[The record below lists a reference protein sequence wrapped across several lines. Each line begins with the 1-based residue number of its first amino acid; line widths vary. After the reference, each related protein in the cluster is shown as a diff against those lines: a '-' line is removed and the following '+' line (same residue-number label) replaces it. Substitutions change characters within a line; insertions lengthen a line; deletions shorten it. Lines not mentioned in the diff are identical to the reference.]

1 MNIVRPLFA
10 ELLIDYCI
18 LARYK
23 GYTSDSLFPVR
34 ELCMIEIGTF
44 NQLKVVKQVDFGVYV
59 DGEEHDTILLP
70 KRYVPEGCTVG
81 DWVDVFLYFDSDDL
95 LIATTEKPKAQVGDC
110 EFLKVVDINH
120 AGAFMDWGLPKD
132 LLVPYNEQQKPM
144 EVGYSYVVHV
154 FHDQNSDRIAAST
167 KLSHYLDE
175 EPVWLKPKQAVNL
188 LIAGRTELG
197 YKAVIDN
204 KYLGLIFRADAFRP
218 LKIGERLPGF
228 VKTIRPDGKVDLLI
242 SQGSL
247 QGDYDLGEQII
258 QHLRDNGGESTLS
271 DKSAPDDIYRLF
283 KVSKK
288 KYKQALGTLYKS
300 QRISIEPGKIKLIDQ

>member
-1 MNIVRPLFA
+1 MV
-10 ELLIDYCI
+10 
-18 LARYK
+18 
-23 GYTSDSLFPVR
+23 
-34 ELCMIEIGTF
+34 EIGTF
-44 NQLKVVKQVDFGVYV
+44 NQLQVVKQIDFGVYL
-59 DGEEHDTILLP
+59 DGGELDTILLP
-70 KRYVPEGCTVG
+70 RRYVPEGCEIG
-81 DWVDVFLYFDSDDL
+81 DWLDVFLYFDSDDL
-95 LIATTEKPKAQVGDC
+95 LIATTEKPKVQVGDC
-110 EFLKVVDINH
+110 EMLTVVDINH

-167 KLSHYLDE
+167 KLNHHLDE
-175 EPVWLKPKQAVNL
+175 ETVWLKPRQQVNL
-188 LIAGRTELG
+188 LIAGRTDLG

-228 VKTIRPDGKVDLLI
+228 VKNIRADGKIDLVI
-242 SQGSL
+242 SQSTL
-247 QGDYDLGEQII
+247 QGDHDLGEQII
-258 QHLRDNGGESTLS
+258 RHLQEMGGESQVS
-271 DKSAPDDIYRLF
+271 DKSDPEEIYRLF

-300 QRISIEPGKIKLIDQ
+300 KRILIEPGKVKLINP

>member
-1 MNIVRPLFA
+1 MV
-10 ELLIDYCI
+10 
-18 LARYK
+18 
-23 GYTSDSLFPVR
+23 
-34 ELCMIEIGTF
+34 EIGTF
-44 NQLKVVKQVDFGVYV
+44 NQLQVVKQVDFGVYL
-59 DGEEHDTILLP
+59 DGGELDTILLP
-70 KRYVPEGCTVG
+70 RRYVPEGCEIG
-81 DWVDVFLYFDSDDL
+81 DWLDVFLYFDSDDL
-95 LIATTEKPKAQVGDC
+95 LIATTEKPKVQVGDC
-110 EFLKVVDINH
+110 EMLTVVDINH

-167 KLSHYLDE
+167 KLNHHLDE
-175 EPVWLKPKQAVNL
+175 ETVWLKPRQQVNL
-188 LIAGRTELG
+188 LIAGRTDLG

-228 VKTIRPDGKVDLLI
+228 VKNIRADGKIDLVI
-242 SQGSL
+242 SQSTL
-247 QGDYDLGEQII
+247 QGDHDLGEQII
-258 QHLRDNGGESTLS
+258 RHLQEMGGESQVS
-271 DKSAPDDIYRLF
+271 DKSDPEEIYRLF

-300 QRISIEPGKIKLIDQ
+300 KRILIEPGIVKLINS

>member
-1 MNIVRPLFA
+1 MV
-10 ELLIDYCI
+10 
-18 LARYK
+18 
-23 GYTSDSLFPVR
+23 
-34 ELCMIEIGTF
+34 EIGTF
-44 NQLKVVKQVDFGVYV
+44 NQLQVVKQVDFGVYL
-59 DGEEHDTILLP
+59 DGGELDTILLP
-70 KRYVPEGCTVG
+70 RRYVPEGCEIG
-81 DWVDVFLYFDSDDL
+81 DWLDVFLYFDSDDL
-95 LIATTEKPKAQVGDC
+95 LIATTEKPKVQVGDC
-110 EFLKVVDINH
+110 EMLTVIDINH

-167 KLSHYLDE
+167 KLNHHLDE
-175 EPVWLKPKQAVNL
+175 ETVWLKPRQQVNL
-188 LIAGRTELG
+188 LIAGRTDLG

-228 VKTIRPDGKVDLLI
+228 VKNIRADGKIDLVI
-242 SQGSL
+242 SQSTL
-247 QGDYDLGEQII
+247 QGDHDLGEQII
-258 QHLRDNGGESTLS
+258 RHLQEMGGESQVS
-271 DKSAPDDIYRLF
+271 DKSDPEEIYRLF

-300 QRISIEPGKIKLIDQ
+300 KRILIEPGKVKLINS

>member
-1 MNIVRPLFA
+1 MV
-10 ELLIDYCI
+10 
-18 LARYK
+18 
-23 GYTSDSLFPVR
+23 
-34 ELCMIEIGTF
+34 EIGAF
-44 NQLKVVKQVDFGVYV
+44 NQLQVVKQVDFGVYL
-59 DGEEHDTILLP
+59 DGGELDTILLP
-70 KRYVPEGCTVG
+70 RRYVPEGCEIG
-81 DWVDVFLYFDSDDL
+81 DWLDVFLYFDSDDL
-95 LIATTEKPKAQVGDC
+95 LIATTEKPKVQVGDC
-110 EFLKVVDINH
+110 EMLTVVDINH

-167 KLSHYLDE
+167 KLNHHLDE
-175 EPVWLKPKQAVNL
+175 ETVWLKPRQQVNL
-188 LIAGRTELG
+188 LIAGRTDLG

-228 VKTIRPDGKVDLLI
+228 VKNIRADGKIDLVI
-242 SQGSL
+242 SQSTL
-247 QGDYDLGEQII
+247 QGDHDLGEQII
-258 QHLRDNGGESTLS
+258 RHLQEMGGESQVS
-271 DKSAPDDIYRLF
+271 DKSDPEEIYRLF

-300 QRISIEPGKIKLIDQ
+300 KRILIEPGKVKLINP

>member
-1 MNIVRPLFA
+1 MV
-10 ELLIDYCI
+10 
-18 LARYK
+18 
-23 GYTSDSLFPVR
+23 
-34 ELCMIEIGTF
+34 EIGAF
-44 NQLKVVKQVDFGVYV
+44 NQLQVVKQVDFGVYL
-59 DGEEHDTILLP
+59 DGGELDTILLP
-70 KRYVPEGCTVG
+70 RRYVPEGCEIG
-81 DWVDVFLYFDSDDL
+81 DWLDVFLYFDSDDL
-95 LIATTEKPKAQVGDC
+95 LIATTDKPKVQVGDC
-110 EFLKVVDINH
+110 EMLTVVDINH

-167 KLSHYLDE
+167 KLNHHLDE
-175 EPVWLKPKQAVNL
+175 ETVWLKPRQQVNL
-188 LIAGRTELG
+188 LIAGRTDLG

-228 VKTIRPDGKVDLLI
+228 VKNIRADGKIDLVI
-242 SQGSL
+242 SQSTL
-247 QGDYDLGEQII
+247 QGDHDLGEQII
-258 QHLRDNGGESTLS
+258 RHLQEMGGESQVS
-271 DKSAPDDIYRLF
+271 DKSDPEEIYRLF

-300 QRISIEPGKIKLIDQ
+300 KRILIEPGKVKLINS